1 MVDILAEHGLVRS
14 LSDDELL
21 ELYKQW
27 KVFRHHKGF
36 ITDDMP
42 MLRDIVDKYADALEK
57 QGVDTAPI
65 HVLDDHLLEE
75 IADRWASSFENSA
88 SPLLWSVPFPVPE
101 GTPAWYVDFEENRL
115 DRATTV
121 IVAFK
126 DGKCDSVSMDFPDL
140 DDFDELI
147 GDALGKEIF
156 FSKRNAEEA
165 LSSGSRCTYAI
176 KDGRLIETPAN

>member
-1 MVDILAEHGLVRS
+1 MVDILAEHGFVRN
-14 LSDDELL
+14 LSDDKLL

-27 KVFRHHKGF
+27 KEFRHHKGF
-36 ITDDMP
+36 ITDGMP

-57 QGVDTAPI
+57 QGVETAPI

-75 IADRWASSFENSA
+75 MADRWASNIENSDC
-88 SPLLWSVPFPVPE
+88 PLPCFVPFPVPE
-101 GTPAWYVDFEENRL
+101 GTPAWYVDFEENKL

-126 DGKCDSVSMDFPDL
+126 DSKCDSVSLDFPDL

-147 GDALGKEIF
+147 GDALGKEVF
-156 FSKRNAEEA
+156 FSRRNAENA
-165 LSSGSRCTYAI
+165 LSSGSKCTYSI